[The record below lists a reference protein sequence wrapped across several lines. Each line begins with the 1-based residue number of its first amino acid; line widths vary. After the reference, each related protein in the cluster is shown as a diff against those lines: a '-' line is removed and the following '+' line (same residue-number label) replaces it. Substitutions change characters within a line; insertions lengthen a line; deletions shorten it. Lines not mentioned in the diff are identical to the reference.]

1 MRFGR
6 TSQACETRALT
17 VERDTLLVQAR
28 LVGLGGID
36 TPTLE
41 AVERR
46 RIQVWTLAILTL
58 MGVSAILVLGRVA
71 QAQSESANPATTAVL
86 RNLDWSHNAQL
97 QALLVA
103 LVVGMAV
110 YVIDRERRLRQLTR
124 LLIDERALTAALVQR
139 LAEVRTL
146 LGVAKA
152 MNSSLGLDAIL
163 GRIADAATT
172 MLYAER
178 GEVLLTDGEVLRV
191 VAASGTDAAARVGE
205 DRPYG
210 NDPIGHAARTWE
222 LVAVG
227 GTASA
232 PPGLY
237 VPILHASQLLGV
249 LAVTG
254 HRSRPFSD
262 YDTRAALL
270 FAEQA
275 AFAIA
280 STHRAEASRW
290 EEAERVE
297 LTSHRGELLSG
308 AVSDLRDPLSSMVAV
323 TKMLKRDKLGDTE
336 RRELADVL
344 SRQTGKLARS
354 IEEILSAT

>member
-6 TSQACETRALT
+6 TSQAGETRALT
-17 VERDTLLVQAR
+17 VERDTLLAQAR
-28 LVGLGGID
+28 IVGLGHAD

-46 RIQVWTLAILTL
+46 RIQLWALAILTL
-58 MGVSAILVLGRVA
+58 MGVSAILVLGRT
-71 QAQSESANPATTAVL
+71 QSSTTPGAGAVL
-86 RNLDWSHNAQL
+86 ATLAASSQL
-97 QALLVA
+97 QALLVG

-110 YVIDRERRLRQLTR
+110 YVADRERRLRQLTR
-124 LLIDERALTAALVQR
+124 LLVDERALTAALVQR

-152 MNSSLGLDAIL
+152 MNSSLGLDVIL
-163 GRIADAATT
+163 SRIVDAATT
-172 MLYAER
+172 MLYAES
-178 GEVLLTDGEVLRV
+178 GEVLLADDGDTLRV
-191 VAASGTDAAARVGE
+191 VAASGNGDTVGE
-205 DRPYG
+205 DRAYG
-210 NDPIGHAARTWE
+210 ATPAGHAARTWE
-222 LVAVG
+222 LVSIG
-227 GTASA
+227 GTEEA
-232 PPGLY
+232 PPALY

-249 LAVTG
+249 LAITG

-280 STHRAEASRW
+280 ATHKAEASKW

-297 LTSHRGELLSG
+297 LTSHRGELLAG
-308 AVSDLRDPLSSMVAV
+308 AVSDLRDPLSSMVAA
-323 TKMLKRDKLGDTE
+323 TKMLRRDKLADSE
-336 RRELADVL
+336 RRELADVIE
-344 SRQTGKLARS
+344 RQTGKLARS

>member
-6 TSQACETRALT
+6 TSEVSALPALS
-17 VERDTLLVQAR
+17 VERDLLLAQAR
-28 LVGLGGID
+28 IVGLGKLD

-46 RIQVWTLAILTL
+46 RIQLWTLAILTL
-58 MGVSAILVLGRVA
+58 MGVSAILLLGRVE
-71 QAQSESANPATTAVL
+71 QSEA
-86 RNLDWSHNAQL
+86 LDWSSNSQL

-110 YVIDRERRLRQLTR
+110 YVGDRERRLQVLTR
-124 LLIDERALTAALVQR
+124 LLVDERALTAALVQR
-139 LAEVRTL
+139 LGEVRTL

-152 MNSSLGLDAIL
+152 MNSSLGLDVIL
-163 GRIADAATT
+163 SRIIDAATT
-172 MLYAER
+172 MLYADH
-178 GEVLLTDGEVLRV
+178 GEILLTDGDVLRV
-191 VAASGTDAAARVGE
+191 VAASGKESTIGE

-210 NDPIGHAARTWE
+210 TSPAGHAARTWE
-222 LVAVG
+222 LVSVRS
-227 GTASA
+227 TEDT
-232 PPGLY
+232 PPAIY

-254 HRSRPFSD
+254 HRARPFSD

-280 STHRAEASRW
+280 ATHKAEASRW

-297 LTSHRGELLSG
+297 QTSNRGELLAG
-308 AVSDLRDPLSSMVAV
+308 AVSDLRDPLASMVAA
-323 TKMLKRDKLGDTE
+323 TKMLKRDRLPDNE
-336 RRELADVL
+336 RIELADVL
-344 SRQTGKLARS
+344 TRQTMKLAKS
-354 IEEILSAT
+354 LEEILSAS

>member
-6 TSQACETRALT
+6 TSQAGETRALT
-17 VERDTLLVQAR
+17 VERDTLLAQAR
-28 LVGLGGID
+28 VVGLGHAD

-46 RIQVWTLAILTL
+46 RIQLWALAILTL
-58 MGVSAILVLGRVA
+58 MGVSAILVLGRA
-71 QAQSESANPATTAVL
+71 TQANATSGTGSALFAFSQSG
-86 RNLDWSHNAQL
+86 QL

-103 LVVGMAV
+103 LVIGMAV
-110 YVIDRERRLRQLTR
+110 YVADRERRLRQLTR
-124 LLIDERALTAALVQR
+124 LLVDERALTAALVQR

-152 MNSSLGLDAIL
+152 MNSSLGLDVIL
-163 GRIADAATT
+163 SRIVDAATT
-172 MLYAER
+172 MLYAES
-178 GEVLLTDGEVLRV
+178 GEVLLTDGDVLRV
-191 VAASGTDAAARVGE
+191 VAASGEGDSVGE

-210 NDPIGHAARTWE
+210 TTPAGHAARTWE
-222 LVAVG
+222 LVTIA
-227 GTASA
+227 GTDDI
-232 PPGLY
+232 PPALY

-249 LAVTG
+249 LAIVG

-280 STHRAEASRW
+280 ATHKAEASRW
-290 EEAERVE
+290 QEAERVE
-297 LTSHRGELLSG
+297 LTSHRGELLAG
-308 AVSDLRDPLSSMVAV
+308 AISDLRDPLSSMVAA
-323 TKMLKRDKLGDTE
+323 TKMLRRDKLADTE
-336 RRELADVL
+336 RQELADL
-344 SRQTGKLARS
+344 ISRQTGRLARS

>member
-1 MRFGR
+1 MS
-6 TSQACETRALT
+6 TAPALS
-17 VERDTLLVQAR
+17 VERDLLLAQAR
-28 LVGLGGID
+28 IVGLGKLD

-46 RIQVWTLAILTL
+46 RIQLWTLAIVTL
-58 MGVSAILVLGRVA
+58 MGVSAILLLGRA
-71 QAQSESANPATTAVL
+71 QHSEV
-86 RNLDWSHNAQL
+86 LDWSSNSQL

-110 YVIDRERRLRQLTR
+110 YVGDRERRLQVLTR
-124 LLIDERALTAALVQR
+124 LLVDERALTAALVQR

-152 MNSSLGLDAIL
+152 MNSNLGLDVIL
-163 GRIADAATT
+163 GRIVDAATT
-172 MLYAER
+172 MLYADH
-178 GEVLLTDGEVLRV
+178 GEILLTDGDVLRI
-191 VAASGTDAAARVGE
+191 VAASGKEATIGE
-205 DRPYG
+205 DQPFG
-210 NDPIGHAARTWE
+210 TSPAGHAARTWE
-222 LVAVG
+222 LVSVR
-227 GTASA
+227 GTDDT
-232 PPGLY
+232 PPAIY

-280 STHRAEASRW
+280 ATHKAEASRW

-297 LTSHRGELLSG
+297 QTSNRGELLAG
-308 AVSDLRDPLSSMVAV
+308 AVSDLRDPLASMVTA
-323 TKMLKRDKLGDTE
+323 TKMLKRE
-336 RRELADVL
+336 RLADNERIELADL
-344 SRQTGKLARS
+344 LTRQTMKLAKS
-354 IEEILSAT
+354 VEEILSAS

>member
-6 TSQACETRALT
+6 TSQAGETRALT
-17 VERDTLLVQAR
+17 VERDTLLAQAR
-28 LVGLGGID
+28 VVGLGRLD

-46 RIQVWTLAILTL
+46 RIQVWALAILTL
-58 MGVSAILVLGRVA
+58 MGVSAILILGRLA
-71 QAQSESANPATTAVL
+71 QANAESGTPGATSAFFEWSQSS
-86 RNLDWSHNAQL
+86 QL
-97 QALLVA
+97 QVLLVA
-103 LVVGMAV
+103 LVAGMAV
-110 YVIDRERRLRQLTR
+110 YVADRERRLRQLTR
-124 LLIDERALTAALVQR
+124 LLVDERALTAALVQR

-152 MNSSLGLDAIL
+152 MNSSLGLDVIL
-163 GRIADAATT
+163 SRIVDAATT
-172 MLYAER
+172 MLYAES
-178 GEVLLTDGEVLRV
+178 GEILLTDGEVLRV
-191 VAASGTDAAARVGE
+191 VASSGTEPSNVGD
-205 DRPYG
+205 DRPYAST
-210 NDPIGHAARTWE
+210 PAGHAARTWE
-222 LVAVG
+222 LVSVSG
-227 GTASA
+227 SEER
-232 PPGLY
+232 PPALY

-249 LAVTG
+249 LAMIG

-280 STHRAEASRW
+280 ATHKAEASKW

-297 LTSHRGELLSG
+297 LVSNRGELLAG
-308 AVSDLRDPLSSMVAV
+308 AVSDLRDPLSSMVAA
-323 TKMLKRDKLGDTE
+323 TKMLKRDKLADNE
-336 RRELADVL
+336 RHELADVL
-344 SRQTGKLARS
+344 ARQTNKLAKS

>member
-1 MRFGR
+1 MG
-6 TSQACETRALT
+6 ETRALT
-17 VERDTLLVQAR
+17 VERDTLLAQAR
-28 LVGLGGID
+28 VVGLGRLE

-46 RIQVWTLAILTL
+46 RIQLWSLAILTL
-58 MGVSAILVLGRVA
+58 MGVSAILLLGRT
-71 QAQSESANPATTAVL
+71 QTAET
-86 RNLDWSHNAQL
+86 LDWSGNTQL
-97 QALLVA
+97 QGLLVA
-103 LVVGMAV
+103 LVVGMAA
-110 YVIDRERRLRQLTR
+110 YVADRERRLRVLTR
-124 LLIDERALTAALVQR
+124 LLVDERALTSALVQR

-152 MNSSLGLDAIL
+152 MNSSLGLDVIL
-163 GRIADAATT
+163 SRIVDAATT
-172 MLYAER
+172 MLYAAA

-191 VAASGTDAAARVGE
+191 VAATGSSATVGE
-205 DRPYG
+205 DRPHAST
-210 NDPIGHAARTWE
+210 PAGHAARTWE
-222 LVAVG
+222 LVSIP
-227 GTASA
+227 GTDDA
-232 PPGLY
+232 PPALY

-249 LAVTG
+249 LAIVG

-280 STHRAEASRW
+280 ATHKAEASRW

-297 LTSHRGELLSG
+297 LTSHRGELLAG
-308 AVSDLRDPLSSMVAV
+308 AVSDLRDPLSSMVAA
-323 TKMLKRDKLGDTE
+323 TKMLKRGKLADSE
-336 RRELADVL
+336 RLELADL
-344 SRQTGKLARS
+344 IGRQTGKLAKS

>member
-1 MRFGR
+1 M
-6 TSQACETRALT
+6 SEAPALS
-17 VERDTLLVQAR
+17 VERDMLLVQAR
-28 LVGLGGID
+28 IVGLGKLE

-46 RIQVWTLAILTL
+46 RIQLWTLAVLTL
-58 MGVSAILVLGRVA
+58 MGVSAILLLGRA
-71 QAQSESANPATTAVL
+71 QHSAT
-86 RNLDWSHNAQL
+86 LDWSSNSQL

-110 YVIDRERRLRQLTR
+110 YVGDRERRLQVLTR
-124 LLIDERALTAALVQR
+124 LLVDERALTAALVQR

-152 MNSSLGLDAIL
+152 MNSNLGLDVIL
-163 GRIADAATT
+163 SRIVDAATT
-172 MLYAER
+172 MLYADH
-178 GEVLLTDGEVLRV
+178 GEILLTDGDVLRV
-191 VAASGTDAAARVGE
+191 VAASGKESTIGE
-205 DRPYG
+205 DQAFGTSPA
-210 NDPIGHAARTWE
+210 GHAARTWE
-222 LVAVG
+222 LVSIRG
-227 GTASA
+227 SDDT
-232 PPGLY
+232 PPALY

-254 HRSRPFSD
+254 HRSRPFTD

-280 STHRAEASRW
+280 ATHKAEASRW

-297 LTSHRGELLSG
+297 STSLRGELLAG
-308 AVSDLRDPLSSMVAV
+308 AVSDLRDPLASMVAA
-323 TKMLKRDKLGDTE
+323 TKMLKRDRLPDNE
-336 RRELADVL
+336 RVELADL
-344 SRQTGKLARS
+344 LTRQTMKLAKS
-354 IEEILSAT
+354 LEEILSAK

>member
-1 MRFGR
+1 MS
-6 TSQACETRALT
+6 TAPALS
-17 VERDTLLVQAR
+17 VERDLLLAQAR
-28 LVGLGGID
+28 IVGLGKLD

-46 RIQVWTLAILTL
+46 RIQLWTLAIVTL
-58 MGVSAILVLGRVA
+58 MGVSAILLLGRA
-71 QAQSESANPATTAVL
+71 QHTEV
-86 RNLDWSHNAQL
+86 LDWSSNSQL

-110 YVIDRERRLRQLTR
+110 YVGDRERRLQVLTR
-124 LLIDERALTAALVQR
+124 LLVDERALTAALVQR

-152 MNSSLGLDAIL
+152 MNSSLGLDVIL
-163 GRIADAATT
+163 SRIVDAATT
-172 MLYAER
+172 MLYADH
-178 GEVLLTDGEVLRV
+178 GEILLTDGDVLRV
-191 VAASGTDAAARVGE
+191 VAASGKEVTIGE
-205 DRPYG
+205 DQSLGTSPA
-210 NDPIGHAARTWE
+210 GHAARTWE
-222 LVAVG
+222 LVSIR
-227 GTASA
+227 GTDDT
-232 PPGLY
+232 PPAIY

-280 STHRAEASRW
+280 ATHKAEASRW

-297 LTSHRGELLSG
+297 QTSNRGELLAG
-308 AVSDLRDPLSSMVAV
+308 AVSDLRDPLASMVTA
-323 TKMLKRDKLGDTE
+323 TKMLKRE
-336 RRELADVL
+336 RLADNERIELADL
-344 SRQTGKLARS
+344 LTRQTMKLAKS
-354 IEEILSAT
+354 VEEILSAS

>member
-1 MRFGR
+1 M
-6 TSQACETRALT
+6 T
-17 VERDTLLVQAR
+17 VERDTLLAQAR
-28 LVGLGGID
+28 VVGLGKLE

-46 RIQVWTLAILTL
+46 RIQLWTLAILTL
-58 MGVSAILVLGRVA
+58 MGVSAILVLGRA
-71 QAQSESANPATTAVL
+71 QTAAG
-86 RNLDWSHNAQL
+86 LDWSENAQL
-97 QALLVA
+97 QVLLVA

-110 YVIDRERRLRQLTR
+110 YVADRERRLRVLTR
-124 LLIDERALTAALVQR
+124 LLVDERALTAALVQR

-152 MNSSLGLDAIL
+152 MNSSLGLDVIL
-163 GRIADAATT
+163 SRIVDAATT
-172 MLYAER
+172 MLYAES

-191 VAASGTDAAARVGE
+191 VAATGSAAAVGE
-205 DRPYG
+205 DRPYHST
-210 NDPIGHAARTWE
+210 PAGHAARTWE
-222 LVAVG
+222 LVSIG
-227 GTASA
+227 GTEDT
-232 PPGLY
+232 PPALY

-249 LAVTG
+249 LAIVG

-280 STHRAEASRW
+280 TTHKAEASKW

-308 AVSDLRDPLSSMVAV
+308 AVSDLRDPLSSMIAA
-323 TKMLKRDKLGDTE
+323 TKMLKRPKLAEGE
-336 RRELADVL
+336 RLELADMI
-344 SRQTGKLARS
+344 SRQTGKLAKS